1 MALMVTL
8 IVFNNDVADMASMD
22 LGAFPEVPT
31 PLCISSSTLTKEN
44 KYRTK

>member
-1 MALMVTL
+1 MALMVAL
-8 IVFNNDVADMASMD
+8 MMFNNDVADMASMD